1 MLKILLNRRKNGEI
15 THDEANERLNA
26 YKEGQK
32 MCVDVVGDIISGIAA
47 VGAAALAPV
56 TGGASLLVAAA
67 GAGAAVKTAIKASD
81 SAISGREYKLTDL
94 GYDIITGSINGVMAP
109 LSNAIGGAAGTGV
122 AKALGLEAVET
133 CAKSAVKEAGE
144 AGVKHVGKSF

>member
-1 MLKILLNRRKNGEI
+1 
-15 THDEANERLNA
+15 
-26 YKEGQK
+26 

-56 TGGASLLVAAA
+56 TGGASLLVAA

-109 LSNAIGGAAGTGV
+109 LSKRHRRCCRNGCCKSIGLRG
-122 AKALGLEAVET
+122 
-133 CAKSAVKEAGE
+133 C
-144 AGVKHVGKSF
+144 